1 MRRKSEEK
9 APESVA
15 DELLQDLTKT
25 MQARTEV
32 ERDRVNAER
41 DRERELHSLRG
52 DMQSVVVG
60 MGEIVGK
67 IDNITSRV
75 CEMDRLWQKG
85 NTEMREDNREI
96 RRVMAQLGVLVEK
109 LFSGWTRATIE
120 AEAQGVSVPKPPGY
134 DLGEGGDET

>member
-1 MRRKSEEK
+1 MRRKNDEK

-15 DELLQDLTKT
+15 DELLQDLKKT

-60 MGEIVGK
+60 IGEIVGK
-67 IDNITSRV
+67 IDGITGRIY
-75 CEMDRLWQKG
+75 EMDRRWQKN
-85 NTEMREDNREI
+85 NTRMREDNQEI

-109 LFSGWTRATIE
+109 LFGGWTRATTE

-134 DLGEGGDET
+134 DLTEESK